1 MTFGGFWIGSEE
13 DHVTEIQRTEARKR
27 ILDAATSLFA
37 QKGYAGVGV
46 REIAKTAGVN
56 ISMISYYF
64 QGKVGILK
72 EVIDAFHDQYHRA
85 IMDGIDEHKPP
96 EECVRSI
103 IRNMVHFVRAHTELA
118 MAAFHALPLDIPEI
132 AELKAERVSEAFE
145 GVGGLFTR
153 LGLDPHDV
161 VQMSIVG
168 QSLIS
173 IIATHFRLRSVQQDV
188 FHIEFDDAFYERYTE
203 TISALFI
210 DGITGMA
217 SEKTTDE
224 RE

>member
-13 DHVTEIQRTEARKR
+13 DHVIEMQRTEARKR

-46 REIAKTAGVN
+46 REIAKTADVN

-72 EVIDAFHDQYHRA
+72 EIINAFHDQYHRA

-103 IRNMVHFVRAHTELA
+103 IRNMVHFVRTHTELA

>member
-1 MTFGGFWIGSEE
+1 M
-13 DHVTEIQRTEARKR
+13 TEIQRTEARQR
-27 ILDAATSLFA
+27 ILDAATSLFSK
-37 QKGYAGVGV
+37 KGYAGVGV
-46 REIAKTAGVN
+46 REIAKTADVN

-72 EVIDAFHDQYHRA
+72 EIIDAFHDAYHRV

-96 EECVRSI
+96 EECMRSI
-103 IRNMVHFVRAHTELA
+103 IRNLVHFIRTHTELA
-118 MAAFHALPLDIPEI
+118 MAAIHALPLDIPEI
-132 AELKAERVSEAFE
+132 AERKAERVSEAFE
-145 GVGGLFTR
+145 GINGLVAR

-168 QSLIS
+168 QALIS
-173 IIATHFRLRSVQQDV
+173 IIATHFRLRSIQEHV
-188 FHIEFDDAFYERYTE
+188 FDIEFDDAFYERYTE

-217 SEKTTDE
+217 AENQN
-224 RE
+224 

>member
-1 MTFGGFWIGSEE
+1 MTEM
-13 DHVTEIQRTEARKR
+13 QRTEARKR

-103 IRNMVHFVRAHTELA
+103 IRNMVHFVRTHTELA

-132 AELKAERVSEAFE
+132 AELKAERVTEAFE

-173 IIATHFRLRSVQQDV
+173 IIATHFRLRSVQEHV

-217 SEKTTDE
+217 AQT
-224 RE
+224 